1 MKSSEK
7 ILKLMSDFIEN
18 GILTS
23 QDAKKEL
30 YNSLKFQRDKLIE
43 KLDVVPREE
52 FEILKKIVY
61 KQQKQLDLLTKKQ
74 KIKKTK
80 KSKK

>member
-1 MKSSEK
+1 MNSSEK

-52 FEILKKIVY
+52 FEILKKNCLQAAEAIGPTN
-61 KQQKQLDLLTKKQ
+61 Q
-74 KIKKTK
+74 KTK
-80 KSKK
+80 N